1 MDDSFLELVS
11 KCQGHR
17 LDDQRSDFSPL
28 SLTSPGNNSQRSS
41 QASSEDEDLFEA
53 LWRSQS
59 SRIDEQRCQLP
70 PLASVTAP
78 GTARHSHRWE
88 PEGEAMSSD
97 DLFELIFASQVR
109 NGREQFASGSTV

>member
-17 LDDQRSDFSPL
+17 LDDQRSDFPSPL
-28 SLTSPGNNSQRSS
+28 SLASPDSNSQRSS
-41 QASSEDEDLFEA
+41 RTSSDDDDMFDA

-70 PLASVTAP
+70 PLAAVSAP

-88 PEGEAMSSD
+88 AEAGEAMSSD

-109 NGREQFASGSTV
+109 NGV